1 MIPDTGMKLE
11 KLTIYVE
18 KKPSDPVEVLFNPN
32 QIVIAETG
40 WTTDSD
46 GQLVAAKDTKTFSVE
61 LFFDTTLPQ
70 TAAGRLPA
78 ALNRA
83 TLAQR
88 QKPDD
93 VRKYTRPIVQLTEAR
108 GDLGK
113 MERPP
118 ICQLLWGKLGGAQ
131 PKEGFFQGVLKS
143 VTQTFSRF
151 LPDGTPIRA
160 TLSCEFEE
168 WEDPQRQAKAKNP
181 TDDPI
186 RVVKRGETLSSIA
199 TAEYGDPV
207 LWRVIAD
214 ENRLN
219 HPRQLVPGQ
228 RLTVPPLR
236 VRGQNQGGG

>member
-1 MIPDTGMKLE
+1 MIANTGMKLE
-11 KLTIYVE
+11 KLTIYAE
-18 KKPSDPVEVLFNPN
+18 DKPSDPVEVLFNPN
-32 QIVIAETG
+32 QIVITETG
-40 WTTDSD
+40 WSTGSD
-46 GQLVAAKDTKTFSVE
+46 GQLVAARNSRTLSIE

-70 TAAGRLPA
+70 NGTGRLPA

-83 TLAQR
+83 TLAQQ

-93 VRKYTRPIVQLTEAR
+93 VRKYIRPIVQLTEAR

-118 ICQLLWGKLGGAQ
+118 ICQLLWGKWGGAK
-131 PKEGFFQGVLKS
+131 PREGFFQGVLKS

-168 WEDPQRQAKAKNP
+168 WEDPQRKAKAKNP

-199 TAEYGDPV
+199 TAEYGDPA

-214 ENRLN
+214 ENRLS

-236 VRGQNQGGG
+236 VRGQS